1 MPALSIGFSALQV
14 SQRLLD
20 LTGENI
26 ANANTPNYHRQV
38 ADLANRVGGTS
49 IGLGVEIKGIRRVV
63 DRLLEDAV
71 VRNSSA
77 TSGAASLLQ
86 GLNQLQAFLDPGAG

>member
-38 ADLANRVGGTS
+38 ADLAERILGAPT
-49 IGLGVEIKGIRRVV
+49 GLGVEVKNLTRVV
-63 DRLLEDAV
+63 SRSLEDAV
-71 VRNSSA
+71 TQADNARWRADRGVRRGWRS
-77 TSGAASLLQ
+77 
-86 GLNQLQAFLDPGAG
+86 